1 MYFLGIDVGT
11 QGARAVVADRFG
23 NVAAEAKEEFPA
35 GGLTWGSEEGMGRGR
50 HEAGGREAAERGG
63 GALPDGWFE
72 QPAGAWWEATRVC
85 LGRISLALKERG
97 IAPERLKAVAVTST
111 SGTIVP
117 VDRHLRPLRPAI
129 MYNDS
134 RAREEAKVVQ
144 AAGAHI
150 AEKLGYRFGSSF
162 ALPRILWLKRH
173 EPGVFSQAA
182 YFLHAA
188 DYIVANLLGG
198 RVVTDYSNSLKTGYD
213 LVDNMWP
220 GFIEE
225 TLGIPLSKLPEV
237 VAPGTILG
245 RVSAKCA
252 ADTGLSTETLVVA
265 GMTDGC
271 AAQVAAGAMNLN
283 DWNTTIGTTLVIK
296 GVTSSLLKDPE
307 GRIYSHKHPEGYWM
321 PGGASN
327 TGGECLE
334 KEFHGL
340 DYDDLNRQVPGVIPT
355 GIIVFPLKRIG
366 ERFPFVHPDATGF
379 VVGEPR
385 SQAELYAGY
394 LEGVGYV
401 ERLAYDMLEGLGA
414 NIGEKIYTT
423 GGATKSKEWLQIR
436 ASILNR
442 ALVKP
447 RHTGSDMGM
456 AIVAASKTAYADIC
470 EATRNMV
477 QVEATVEPRAELVDA
492 YSERY
497 GAFRRECAR
506 RGYFP
511 ETS

>member
-11 QGARAVVADRFG
+11 QGARAVVTDRVG
-23 NVAAEAKEEFPA
+23 NVVTEAREEFPDWDQ
-35 GGLTWGSEEGMGRGR
+35 TWG
-50 HEAGGREAAERGG
+50 GG
-63 GALPDGWFE
+63 GESRVRSSLPEGWFE
-72 QPAGAWWEATRVC
+72 QLPDAWWEATRGC
-85 LGRISLALKERG
+85 LRRVSSALKEHKIG
-97 IAPERLKAVAVTST
+97 PESLKAVAVTST

-134 RAREEAKVVQ
+134 RAREEAKEVQ
-144 AAGAHI
+144 ATGAHI

-213 LVDNMWP
+213 LIDNRWP
-220 GFIEE
+220 EFIEE
-225 TLGIPLSKLPEV
+225 SLGIPLSKLPEV

-245 RVSAKCA
+245 RLSAKCA
-252 ADTGLSTETLVVA
+252 ADVGLSTETLVVA

-271 AAQVAAGAMNLN
+271 AAQVAAGAMNVN

-296 GVTSSLLKDPE
+296 GVTGDLLKDPK
-307 GRIYSHKHPEGYWM
+307 GRIYSHRHPEGYWM

-340 DYDDLNRQVPGVIPT
+340 DYDSLNRQVPGVVPT
-355 GIIVFPLKRIG
+355 SIIVFPLTRTG
-366 ERFPFVHPDATGF
+366 ERFPFVHPEAKGF
-379 VVGEPR
+379 VVGKPE

-401 ERLAYDMLEGLGA
+401 ERLAYEMLEGLGA
-414 NIGEKIYTT
+414 SIGQRIYTT
-423 GGATKSKEWLQIR
+423 GGATKSKEWIQIR
-436 ASILNR
+436 ANILNR

-477 QVEATVEPRAELVDA
+477 QVETIIEPQQAELVDA

-497 GAFRRECAR
+497 EAFRRECAR
-506 RGYFP
+506 RGYI
-511 ETS
+511 S